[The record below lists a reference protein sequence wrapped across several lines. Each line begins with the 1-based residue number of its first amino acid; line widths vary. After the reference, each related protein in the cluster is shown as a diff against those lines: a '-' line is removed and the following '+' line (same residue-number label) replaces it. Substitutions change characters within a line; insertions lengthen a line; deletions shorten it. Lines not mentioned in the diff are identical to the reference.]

1 MKIDTTKLWEEFRE
15 TGDVEIRNRLVEKYL
30 YIVRYVS
37 DRLQQKLP
45 RSIPSEDIRSAASYG
60 LIRAVENFDHRRGTR
75 FETYCAT
82 RVKGAILDELRARDW
97 VPRMIRNNTTRMN
110 AVREELER
118 ENGREPTPGEL
129 AERLEVSRDKVETMI
144 RESNFVS
151 MFSFSRCEEEAQR
164 GDADERS
171 LIYEDKSSHVGFE
184 RIFLKDLS
192 DHLMKSLSHREK
204 MVILLYYVEDLS
216 MKEIGK
222 ILNISESRVSQIRT
236 NTLTKLRKKVEE
248 VRALLEDG

>member
-1 MKIDTTKLWEEFRE
+1 MD
-15 TGDVEIRNRLVEKYL
+15 
-30 YIVRYVS
+30 
-37 DRLQQKLP
+37 
-45 RSIPSEDIRSAASYG
+45 SYG

-97 VPRMIRNNTTRMN
+97 VPRMIRNNTTRVN
-110 AVREELER
+110 HIRDEFQREL
-118 ENGREPTPGEL
+118 GREPTSAEL
-129 AERLEVSRDKVETMI
+129 AVRLEVSREKVETMI
-144 RESNFVS
+144 RESNFIS
-151 MFSFSRCEEEAQR
+151 MFTFSRCEEEAQR
-164 GDADERS
+164 GNHEERH
-171 LIYEDKSSHVGFE
+171 LIYEDKNSEAPFE

-192 DHLMKSLSHREK
+192 DHLMTSLTHREQ

-236 NTLTKLRKKVEE
+236 TTLAKLRTRVEE
-248 VRALLEDG
+248 VRELLER

>member
-1 MKIDTTKLWEEFRE
+1 MKVDTQKLWEEFRE

-30 YIVRYVS
+30 YIVKYVS
-37 DRLQQKLP
+37 DRLHQKLP
-45 RSIPSEDIRSAASYG
+45 RSIPEEDIRSAASYG

-97 VPRMIRNNTTRMN
+97 VPRMIRNNTTRMK
-110 AVREELER
+110 AARAEMQVEM
-118 ENGREPTPGEL
+118 GREPTPMEL
-129 AERLEVSRDKVETMI
+129 AGRLEVSREKVETMI

-151 MFSFSRCEEEAQR
+151 MFTFSRCEEEAQR
-164 GDADERS
+164 GDAEERH
-171 LIYEDKSSHVGFE
+171 LIYEDKNSEAPFE

-192 DHLMKSLSHREK
+192 DHLMVSLTHREK

-216 MKEIGK
+216 MKEIGR

-236 NTLTKLRKKVEE
+236 NTLTKLRKKVDE
-248 VRALLEDG
+248 VRALLEDR

>member
-1 MKIDTTKLWEEFRE
+1 MKIEAQTLWEEFRQ

-45 RSIPSEDIRSAASYG
+45 RSIPPEDIRSAASYG

-97 VPRMIRNNTTRMN
+97 VPRMIRNNTAKVTTS
-110 AVREELER
+110 REKLER
-118 ENGREPTPGEL
+118 EMGREPTPGEL
-129 AERLEVSRDKVETMI
+129 AQDLDVSREKVETMI

-151 MFSFSRCEEEAQR
+151 MFTFSRCEEEAQR
-164 GDADERS
+164 GDSEERS
-171 LIYEDKSSHVGFE
+171 LIYEDKNSEAPFE

-192 DHLMKSLSHREK
+192 DHLMTALMHREK

-222 ILNISESRVSQIRT
+222 ILTISESRVSQIRT
-236 NTLTKLRKKVEE
+236 TALGKLRDKVEE
-248 VRALLEDG
+248 VRVLLEEG

>member
-1 MKIDTTKLWEEFRE
+1 MKVATQRRWEEFRE
-15 TGDVEIRNRLVEKYL
+15 SGDVEIRNRLVEKYL
-30 YIVRYVS
+30 YIVKYVS

-45 RSIPSEDIRSAASYG
+45 RSIPEEDIRSAASYG

-110 AVREELER
+110 AARVEMER
-118 ENGREPTPGEL
+118 SIGREPTPGEL
-129 AERLEVSRDKVETMI
+129 AQTLDVSRDKVETMI
-144 RESNFVS
+144 KESNFVS
-151 MFSFSRCEEEAQR
+151 MFTFSRCEEEAQR
-164 GDADERS
+164 GDAEERH
-171 LIYEDKSSHVGFE
+171 LIYEDKNSGAPFE

-192 DHLMKSLSHREK
+192 DHLMASLSHREK

-236 NTLTKLRKKVEE
+236 NTLTKLRKRVEE

>member
-1 MKIDTTKLWEEFRE
+1 MKIETQSLWDEFRR

-30 YIVRYVS
+30 YIVKYVS

-45 RSIPSEDIRSAASYG
+45 RSIPQEDIRSAASYG
-60 LIRAVENFDHRRGTR
+60 LIRAVENFDHQRGTR

-97 VPRMIRNNTTRMN
+97 VPRMIRNNTSRMN
-110 AVREELER
+110 TAREDLTREL
-118 ENGREPTPGEL
+118 GRDPTPAEL
-129 AERLEVSRDKVETMI
+129 AARLEVSRDKVEAMI

-151 MFSFSRCEEEAQR
+151 MFAFSRCEEEAQR
-164 GDADERS
+164 GESDERS
-171 LIYEDKSSHVGFE
+171 LIYEDRQSEAPFE

-192 DHLMKSLSHREK
+192 DHLMTSLSHREK

-222 ILNISESRVSQIRT
+222 VLNISESRVSQIRT
-236 NTLTKLRKKVEE
+236 TTLAKLRTRVEE
-248 VRALLEDG
+248 VRAVLER

>member
-1 MKIDTTKLWEEFRE
+1 MKIETQNMWEQFRE

-30 YIVRYVS
+30 YIVKYVS
-37 DRLQQKLP
+37 DRLHQKLP
-45 RSIPSEDIRSAASYG
+45 RSIAEEDIRSAASYG

-75 FETYCAT
+75 FESYCAT

-97 VPRMIRNNTTRMN
+97 VPRMIRNNTSKMKV
-110 AVREELER
+110 AREELER
-118 ENGREPTPGEL
+118 ENGREPTASEL
-129 AERLEVSRDKVETMI
+129 AERLELSREKVESMI

-151 MFSFSRCEEEAQR
+151 MFTFSRCEEEAQR
-164 GDADERS
+164 GDTEERH
-171 LIYEDKSSHVGFE
+171 LIYEDKNSNQGFE

-192 DHLMKSLSHREK
+192 DHLMKLLSHREK

-236 NTLTKLRKKVEE
+236 NTLGKLRKKVEE
-248 VRALLEDG
+248 VRSLLEDR

>member
-1 MKIDTTKLWEEFRE
+1 MKVDATNLWDEFRR
-15 TGDVEIRNRLVEKYL
+15 TGDVELRNRLVEKYL

-45 RSIPSEDIRSAASYG
+45 RSIQAEDIRSAASYG
-60 LIRAVENFDHRRGTR
+60 LIRAVENFDHKRGTR

-82 RVKGAILDELRARDW
+82 RVKGAILDELRSRDW
-97 VPRMIRNNTTRMN
+97 VPRMIRNNSTRMN
-110 AVREELER
+110 LCRQELER
-118 ENGREPTPGEL
+118 DLGREPTPGEL
-129 AERLEVSRDKVETMI
+129 ASKLEVSRDKVESMI

-164 GDADERS
+164 CDSEERA
-171 LIYEDKSSHVGFE
+171 LIYEDKNSEAPFE

-192 DHLMKSLSHREK
+192 DHLMRSLTHREK

-222 ILNISESRVSQIRT
+222 VLNISESRVSQIRT
-236 NTLTKLRKKVEE
+236 TTLAKLRTKVEE
-248 VRALLEDG
+248 VRALLER

>member
-1 MKIDTTKLWEEFRE
+1 MKVETTNMWEEFRR

-45 RSIPSEDIRSAASYG
+45 RSIPRDDIRSAASYG

-97 VPRMIRNNTTRMN
+97 VPRMIRNNTTRMRT
-110 AVREELER
+110 ACAEMER
-118 ENGREPTPGEL
+118 EMGREPTPGEL
-129 AERLEVSRDKVETMI
+129 ACRLQVSREKVETMI
-144 RESNFVS
+144 RESNFIS
-151 MFSFSRCEEEAQR
+151 MFTFSRCEEEAQR
-164 GDADERS
+164 GDSDERH
-171 LIYEDKSSHVGFE
+171 LIYEDKNSEAPFE

-192 DHLMKSLSHREK
+192 DHLMQMLNHREK

-236 NTLTKLRKKVEE
+236 NTLTKLRRKVEE
-248 VRALLEDG
+248 VRSLLEDG

>member
-1 MKIDTTKLWEEFRE
+1 MKVEPNTLWEEFRE

-30 YIVRYVS
+30 YIVKYVS

-97 VPRMIRNNTTRMN
+97 VPRMIRNNTTKMKT
-110 AVREELER
+110 AREELER
-118 ENGREPTPGEL
+118 ELDREPTPAEL
-129 AERLEVSRDKVETMI
+129 AERLEVSREKVETMI

-151 MFSFSRCEEEAQR
+151 MFTFSRCEEESKR
-164 GDADERS
+164 GDSQERH
-171 LIYEDKSSHVGFE
+171 LIYEDKNSSAPFE

-192 DHLMKSLSHREK
+192 DHLMLSLTHREK
-204 MVILLYYVEDLS
+204 MVVLLYYVEDLS

-236 NTLTKLRKKVEE
+236 NTLSKLRNKVEE
-248 VRALLEDG
+248 VRTLLEEG